1 MKLPCGKVRV
11 DKSWPDLE
19 TFFCGDSNHF
29 LKFGYATI
37 QWIQLISNP
46 VVMNFQFSCKIQLK
60 TIYLKENWGT
70 YQLHFI
76 NLLSTLELSGL
87 NP

>member
-37 QWIQLISNP
+37 QWVQLISNP
-46 VVMNFQFSCKIQLK
+46 GAGGSLRAGHRVN
-60 TIYLKENWGT
+60 
-70 YQLHFI
+70 
-76 NLLSTLELSGL
+76 
-87 NP
+87 